1 MSKRIAPIIG
11 RGGQTIAHIRDK
23 TKEAKIHI
31 SARYFTSSERCV
43 TINGDN
49 ITVIRACKLFCH
61 KLGNKTRGQNHDLVD
76 LYVYLCLSL
85 FIFLSLL
92 DLFGPMLTNLD
103 QFRPI

>member
-1 MSKRIAPIIG
+1 MEGLLSTGP
-11 RGGQTIAHIRDK
+11 TP
-23 TKEAKIHI
+23 
-31 SARYFTSSERCV
+31 SS
-43 TINGDN
+43 
-49 ITVIRACKLFCH
+49 L
-61 KLGNKTRGQNHDLVD
+61 KLGKPFKKNKTRGQNHDLVD

>member
-31 SARYFTSSERCV
+31 SARYFTSSERFV

-49 ITVIRACKLFCH
+49 ITVIRPSELICH
-61 KLGNKTRGQNHDLVD
+61 KLEKGTQDKESMTSPK
-76 LYVYLCLSL
+76 CL
-85 FIFLSLL
+85 
-92 DLFGPMLTNLD
+92 
-103 QFRPI
+103 